1 MKALRCGIDQIK
13 GLSCGSTFIIYQP
26 FLKSAYLLHKKGF
39 VDSQMVATVR
49 ITANR
54 VFLVSYIF
62 VTLHVY
68 LYSEP
73 LLLEHKEVVVD
84 MISRSFAEKGDLT
97 TLANVTYDNIAEQVS
112 STLQMY
118 LFCLYF

>member
-1 MKALRCGIDQIK
+1 MRQHLG
-13 GLSCGSTFIIYQP
+13 
-26 FLKSAYLLHKKGF
+26 
-39 VDSQMVATVR
+39 
-49 ITANR
+49 ITAKR

-112 STLQMY
+112 SKGPFILLCRFFSLNRPTK
-118 LFCLYF
+118 FEFGATFTIVV

>member
-1 MKALRCGIDQIK
+1 
-13 GLSCGSTFIIYQP
+13 
-26 FLKSAYLLHKKGF
+26 
-39 VDSQMVATVR
+39 MVATVG
-49 ITANR
+49 ITAKR

>member
-1 MKALRCGIDQIK
+1 M
-13 GLSCGSTFIIYQP
+13 P
-26 FLKSAYLLHKKGF
+26 LLW
-39 VDSQMVATVR
+39 VATKKN
-49 ITANR
+49 AKEALS
-54 VFLVSYIF
+54 LVCSISSYFGEEWYIF

>member
-1 MKALRCGIDQIK
+1 MRQHLG
-13 GLSCGSTFIIYQP
+13 
-26 FLKSAYLLHKKGF
+26 
-39 VDSQMVATVR
+39 
-49 ITANR
+49 ITAKR

-62 VTLHVY
+62 VTLYVY

-112 STLQMY
+112 SALQMY

>member
-1 MKALRCGIDQIK
+1 
-13 GLSCGSTFIIYQP
+13 
-26 FLKSAYLLHKKGF
+26 
-39 VDSQMVATVR
+39 MVATVG
-49 ITANR
+49 ITAKR

-118 LFCLYF
+118 LFFLHF